1 MPAKFIKIYEKNP
14 SEKAIREV
22 VNILRE
28 GGLVIF
34 PTDTVYGLGCDLNSA
49 KGLKNL
55 AQLKG
60 IKIEKAEFSFI
71 TDSLSNLSEYVS
83 NLDTSVFKM
92 LKRCLP
98 GPYTFILEG
107 SSNLPKIFKNKRTVG
122 IRIPDHSIV
131 QAILQELGNPL
142 AVTSLKDPDVIVE
155 YTTDPEDIYDL
166 WKHKVDAI
174 IDGGFGDNVASTVVD
189 ATQGEPLVV
198 REGKGDLG
206 LIY

>member
-60 IKIEKAEFSFI
+60 IKIEKAEFS
-71 TDSLSNLSEYVS
+71 
-83 NLDTSVFKM
+83 
-92 LKRCLP
+92 
-98 GPYTFILEG
+98 
-107 SSNLPKIFKNKRTVG
+107 
-122 IRIPDHSIV
+122 
-131 QAILQELGNPL
+131 
-142 AVTSLKDPDVIVE
+142 
-155 YTTDPEDIYDL
+155 
-166 WKHKVDAI
+166 
-174 IDGGFGDNVASTVVD
+174 
-189 ATQGEPLVV
+189 
-198 REGKGDLG
+198 
-206 LIY
+206 

>member
-22 VNILRE
+22 VNILRD

-34 PTDTVYGLGCDLNSA
+34 PTDTVYGLGCDLMSA

-71 TDSLSNLSEYVS
+71 TDSLSNLSEYVG

-174 IDGGFGDNVASTVVD
+174 IDGDFGGNVASTVVD
-189 ATQGEPLVV
+189 ATQGEPVVV